1 MRTSNLA
8 NYVIFDSHKEV
19 CSMHVHLVIQYQFA
33 KAAVNV
39 SIAVLFTSETSAFS
53 SSTCLKVSITNKLN
67 NLPEGINN

>member
-1 MRTSNLA
+1 
-8 NYVIFDSHKEV
+8 
-19 CSMHVHLVIQYQFA
+19 MHVHLVIQYQFA